1 MLNNNRA
8 SKCQNFSKYN
18 EELGYATS
26 YLLSSFKKSEE
37 PKPKEKKKVSARKKS
52 TASKD
57 VTESGKNQQ
66 LEASSAEEK
75 RRKSSEG
82 EPKWQVG
89 VPRPRLL

>member
-1 MLNNNRA
+1 MAL
-8 SKCQNFSKYN
+8 KCPNFSKYN

-26 YLLSSFKKSEE
+26 YLLSSITKAEE
-37 PKPKEKKKVSARKKS
+37 PKEKKKGSARKKS

-66 LEASSAEEK
+66 LETQSAEEK
-75 RRKSSEG
+75 GRKSSEG